1 MVSSSMSVCVY
12 TDTRTRNYIHT
23 CLVYIHTS
31 RCKEKHHH
39 LLISY
44 LLLLEIDPKKMY
56 CLQVAAYHLFF
67 NASRLCYLLALIVF
81 VFLRFS
87 SIFHN
92 ISMVNHV
99 GESRT
104 ASFLAIVDT
113 QQAQRDLNVTFSGA
127 FLGYVIQDI
136 ADKLCCS

>member
-1 MVSSSMSVCVY
+1 
-12 TDTRTRNYIHT
+12 
-23 CLVYIHTS
+23 
-31 RCKEKHHH
+31 
-39 LLISY
+39 
-44 LLLLEIDPKKMY
+44 
-56 CLQVAAYHLFF
+56 
-67 NASRLCYLLALIVF
+67 
-81 VFLRFS
+81 
-87 SIFHN
+87 
-92 ISMVNHV
+92 MVNHV